1 MRNRLNESI
10 DRIQKIMYSAT
21 INEQAIGNAIG
32 FYELV
37 QIIITEVEGGYYH
50 PDMLK
55 DGRIKD
61 TRYGSSGETMFG
73 IDKLNGVEYN
83 KMSEGQEFW
92 GIIDKAGARTKWP
105 HNYMGGEYEGKLR
118 TLTATMIQK
127 EFNRLLSIYIKD
139 ENVRALVLSSAALT
153 FNFIYATYNG
163 MGYFNNMSKL
173 LIDNY
178 NNKITDVNT
187 LIQNQINYRLTH
199 TNSLIRGSGET
210 IKKIIDKNGFTTKSF
225 LVQDKYDVKQE
236 VDRASAEFINNTF
249 NAAINK
255 PSGEPE

>member
-10 DRIQKIMYSAT
+10 DRIQKIMYSAS
-21 INEQAIGNAIG
+21 INEQEIGSTIG

-73 IDKLNGVEYN
+73 IDRLNGVEYN
-83 KMSEGQEFW
+83 KMPEGQEFW
-92 GIIDKAGARTKWP
+92 GIIDKAGARSKWS

-118 TLTATMIQK
+118 TLTAAMIQK

-139 ENVRALVLSSAALT
+139 ENVRALVLSNAALT

-163 MGYFNNMSKL
+163 MGHFNNMSKL

-178 NNKITDVNT
+178 NNKITDMNT
-187 LIQNQINYRLTH
+187 LIQNQINFRLNH
-199 TNSLIRGSGET
+199 KDSLIRGSGET
-210 IKKIIDKNGFTTKSF
+210 IKKIIDKNGFTAKSF
-225 LVQDKYDVKQE
+225 LGQDKYDVKQE
-236 VDRASAEFINNTF
+236 VDKAGAEFINKTF

>member
-21 INEQAIGNAIG
+21 INEQEIGSTIG

-37 QIIITEVEGGYYH
+37 QIIITEVEGGYYN

-55 DGRIKD
+55 DP
-61 TRYGSSGETMFG
+61 RYKHSGETMFG
-73 IDKLNGVEYN
+73 IDRKNGPQYLT
-83 KMSEGQEFW
+83 MPEGIEFW
-92 GIIDKAGARTKWP
+92 GIIDKAGASAKWR
-105 HNYMGGEYEGKLR
+105 HGYMGGEYEGKLR
-118 TLTATMIQK
+118 TLTAAMIQK
-127 EFNRLLSIYIKD
+127 EFNRLLNHYIKD
-139 ENVRALVLSSAALT
+139 ENVRALVLSNAALT

-163 MGYFNNMSKL
+163 MGYFRDMSKL

-178 NNKITDVNT
+178 NSKITDMNT
-187 LIQNQINYRLTH
+187 LIQNQINFRLSH
-199 TNSLIRGSGET
+199 SDSLIRGSGQK
-210 IKKIIDKNGFTTKSF
+210 IKEIISKNGFTNKSF
-225 LVQDKYDVKQE
+225 LGQDKYDVKQE
-236 VDRASAEFINNTF
+236 VDKAGAEFINNTF

>member
-21 INEQAIGNAIG
+21 INEQIINSYIG
-32 FYELV
+32 FSDLV

-73 IDKLNGVEYN
+73 IDRKNGPQYLT
-83 KMSEGQEFW
+83 MPEGIEFW
-92 GIIDKAGARTKWP
+92 SIIDKAGASTKWT
-105 HNYMGGEYEGKLR
+105 HGHMGGEYEGKLR
-118 TLTATMIQK
+118 TLAAAMIQK
-127 EFNRLLSIYIKD
+127 EFNRLLNHYIKD
-139 ENVRALVLSSAALT
+139 ENVRALVLSNAALT

-163 MGYFNNMSKL
+163 MGYFRDMGKL

-178 NNKITDVNT
+178 NSKITDMNT
-187 LIQNQINYRLTH
+187 LIQNQINFRLSH
-199 TNSLIRGSGET
+199 SDSLIRGSGQK
-210 IKKIIDKNGFTTKSF
+210 IKEIISKNGFTNKTF
-225 LVQDKYDVKQE
+225 IGQDKYDVKKE
-236 VDRASAEFINNTF
+236 FDKAGAEFINNTF